1 MTALSELGSRRA
13 ETAVAMTGGLGAVL
27 YSTDQLRAFGEPPDY
42 VAETPDTP
50 TAPQVPQEQ
59 AVETDRPS
67 LVSAAGEGSG
77 GGDVLEPTSDTLT
90 AQLPDIDDGPN
101 VGNLIPDSPGPV
113 AAPVTTSVSSSG
125 SLLFDIS
132 PQPSLLDGPNV
143 LNSLTSTL
151 TIGGGGDAPV
161 NLTGLLG
168 GLNLDSLSLGDLGSL
183 TAPVQAVLADTLH
196 VVVDVVSGVTDVV
209 GSLLSA
215 TSLTAPVGKLV
226 EDLGDVVG
234 NTLHGLLGLA
244 GDDGGQDGLLDGL
257 FSGLLGGTS
266 GDNGTPSGSA
276 LNGLPLLGGL
286 PGSGDASGPDS
297 LVGDVLGLTLMGE
310 GESPA
315 AFDPAHDVLDV
326 VGDLTGLLD
335 LHSILDQPHGLPGGG
350 GHIS

>member
-1 MTALSELGSRRA
+1 MSALSELGSRRA

-27 YSTDQLRAFGEPPDY
+27 YSTDQLRAFGEPLDH
-42 VAETPDTP
+42 VGETPDTT
-50 TAPQVPQEQ
+50 TAPQVQQEQ
-59 AVETDRPS
+59 AVETEQPS

-77 GGDVLEPTSDTLT
+77 GGNVLESTSDTSVT

-101 VGNLIPDSPGPV
+101 LGNLLPDSPGLV

-125 SLLFDIS
+125 SLLVGIS

-151 TIGGGGDAPV
+151 TIGGGGDAPT

-168 GLNLDSLSLGDLGSL
+168 GVDLDSLSLSGLGSL

-226 EDLGDVVG
+226 EDFGDVVG
-234 NTLHGLLGLA
+234 DTLHGLLGLA

-257 FSGLLGGTS
+257 FSGLLGTS
-266 GDNGTPSGSA
+266 SDNGDTGGSA

-286 PGSGDASGPDS
+286 LGSGDASGPDS

-315 AFDPAHDVLDV
+315 AFDPVHDVLDV
-326 VGDLTGLLD
+326 VGDLTGVLD
-335 LHSILDQPHGLPGGG
+335 LHSILDQPHGLLGGS